1 MKKDLLF
8 MRKKYDKKTS
18 VMDDFF
24 YFTIKNRIVIAKIE
38 MTNKPKSIFQMFLNH
53 SLYETFK

>member
-1 MKKDLLF
+1 